1 MACSDA
7 AMYQALRRGC
17 KCGNYHWMWVDEY
30 EQLSE
35 EEVARILTLDKRS
48 KGETISL
55 DTTD

>member
-1 MACSDA
+1 
-7 AMYQALRRGC
+7 
-17 KCGNYHWMWVDEY
+17 MWVDEY